1 MGLDF
6 IHSAKRVLENRKT
19 ATVEDH
25 SMSPAAV
32 LLALYPVDGELRIV
46 LQKRSQ
52 HVEHHKGEISFPG
65 GMVDEDD
72 QSRLETALREADEEM
87 GIRPG
92 DVEVLGRLDDTPTI
106 SDFMISTF
114 VGTIPCPYKFTPSE
128 IEVAEVLL
136 VPVSHLRKP
145 TSFRDEVRLQD
156 GEFHRMPIYVYDGHV
171 IFGATA
177 RILEQFLSLTKD
189 APL

>member
-6 IHSAKRVLENRKT
+6 INSTKRILENRMAAT
-19 ATVEDH
+19 AEDH
-25 SMSPAAV
+25 RMSPAAV
-32 LLALYPVDGELRIV
+32 LLALYEVDGDLRVV

-52 HVEHHKGEISFPG
+52 LVEHHKGEISFPG
-65 GMVDEDD
+65 GMVDREDK
-72 QSRLETALREADEEM
+72 SRLHTALREADEEM
-87 GIRPG
+87 GISPG
-92 DVEVLGRLDDTPTI
+92 DVSVLGRLDDTPTI

-114 VGTIPCPYKFTPSE
+114 VGAIPSPYTFTPSE
-128 IEVAEVLL
+128 AEVAEVLL

-145 TSFRDEVRLQD
+145 TSFRDDVRLED

>member
-6 IHSAKRVLENRKT
+6 IHSAKRVLEKRKT
-19 ATVEDH
+19 ATAEDH

-32 LLALYPVDGELRIV
+32 LLALYPVDGDLRVV

-87 GIRPG
+87 GIRPE
-92 DVEVLGRLDDTPTI
+92 DVQVLGRLDDTPTI
-106 SDFMISTF
+106 SDFMISAF
-114 VGTIPCPYKFTPSE
+114 VGTIPYPYTFTPSE
-128 IEVAEVLL
+128 VEVAEVLL

-145 TSFRDEVRLQD
+145 TSFRDDVRLKD

>member
-6 IHSAKRVLENRKT
+6 INSTKRILENRKT
-19 ATVEDH
+19 ATAENH
-25 SMSPAAV
+25 CMSPAAV
-32 LLALYPVDGELRIV
+32 LLALYWVGGDLRII

-52 HVEHHKGEISFPG
+52 LVEHHKGEISFPG
-65 GMVDEDD
+65 GMVDSADE
-72 QSRLETALREADEEM
+72 SRLHTALREAHEEM
-87 GIRPG
+87 GISPD
-92 DVEVLGRLDDTPTI
+92 DVSVLGRLDDTPTI

-114 VGTIPCPYKFTPSE
+114 VGAIPSPYAFTPSE
-128 IEVAEVLL
+128 DEVAEVLL
-136 VPVSHLRKP
+136 VPISHLRKP
-145 TSFRDEVRLQD
+145 TSRRDDVRLED

>member
-6 IHSAKRVLENRKT
+6 IDSTKQILDSRIT
-19 ATVEDH
+19 ATEDNH
-25 SMSPAAV
+25 RMSPAAV
-32 LLALYPVDGELRIV
+32 LLALYEVEGDLRII

-52 HVEHHKGEISFPG
+52 LVEHHKGEISFPG
-65 GMVDEDD
+65 GMADIDD
-72 QSRLETALREADEEM
+72 KSRLHTALREADEEM
-87 GIRPG
+87 GIKPY
-92 DVEVLGRLDDTPTI
+92 DVRILGRLDDTPTI

-114 VGTIPCPYKFTPSE
+114 VGAIPSPYAFTPSE
-128 IEVAEVLL
+128 AEVAEVLL

-145 TSFRDEVRLQD
+145 TSFRDDVRLEA
-156 GEFHRMPIYVYDGHV
+156 GRFHRMPIYVYDGHV

>member
-6 IHSAKRVLENRKT
+6 INSTKRILENRET
-19 ATVEDH
+19 ATAENH
-25 SMSPAAV
+25 GMSPAAV
-32 LLALYPVDGELRIV
+32 LLALYEVDGDLRVV

-52 HVEHHKGEISFPG
+52 LVEHHKGEISFPG
-65 GMVDEDD
+65 GMVDREDK
-72 QSRLETALREADEEM
+72 SRLHTALREADEEM
-87 GIRPG
+87 GISPD
-92 DVEVLGRLDDTPTI
+92 DVSVLGRLDDTPTI

-114 VGTIPCPYKFTPSE
+114 VGAIPSPYTFTPSE
-128 IEVAEVLL
+128 AEVAEVLL

-145 TSFRDEVRLQD
+145 TSFRDDVRLED

-177 RILEQFLSLTKD
+177 RILEQFLILTKD